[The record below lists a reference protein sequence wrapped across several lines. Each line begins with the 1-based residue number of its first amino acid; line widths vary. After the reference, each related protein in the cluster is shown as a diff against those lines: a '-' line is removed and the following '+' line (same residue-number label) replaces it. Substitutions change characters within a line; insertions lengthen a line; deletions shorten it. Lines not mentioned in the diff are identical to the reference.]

1 MGVDRVFVTRRIPE
15 EGLERLRPTC
25 AVDLWDDDLPPP
37 ADVLR
42 DRVRGVAGILC
53 LLTDPVDE
61 ALLQAAG
68 PGLRVISQMAV
79 GVDNIDLAACTRR
92 GIAVGHTPGVL
103 TETTADLAVALLLA
117 AARRLPEAQTA
128 VKAGQWT
135 TWKPLWLA
143 GRDLHG
149 STVGIVGLGRIGRAV
164 ARRLRGFGCRLLYT
178 GPRPVRG
185 AEDLGARFVGLEELL
200 RRSDF
205 VTLHCPLTPR
215 TRRLIDRGA
224 LALMKPTAILVNT
237 SRGAVVDPDALFEAL
252 AAGRIAGAAL
262 DVTDP
267 EPLPPDHPLLSLPNC
282 LVVPHI
288 GSASVATR
296 TRMAVM
302 AAENLL
308 AGLRG
313 EPLPHCANPEVYPGA
328 GSPQGQGGRP
338 AEGPLPGPGS

>member
-1 MGVDRVFVTRRIPE
+1 MAGHRRRGRRGPDVNRVFVTRRIPRE
-15 EGLERLRPTC
+15 ALDLLNPAC

-37 ADVLR
+37 KEVLR
-42 DRVRGVAGILC
+42 ERVRGAAGLLC
-53 LLTDPVDE
+53 LLTDPVDG
-61 ALLQAAG
+61 ALLDAAG
-68 PGLRVISQMAV
+68 PGLRVVSQMAV

-92 GIAVGHTPGVL
+92 GIPVGHTPGVL

-117 AARRLPEAQTA
+117 AARRLPEAQAAVRAGEWTA
-128 VKAGQWT
+128 
-135 TWKPLWLA
+135 WKPLWLA
-143 GRDLHG
+143 GRDVHG
-149 STVGIVGLGRIGRAV
+149 ATVGIVGLGRIGQAV

-178 GPRPVRG
+178 GPREVPEAR
-185 AEDLGARFVGLEELL
+185 ELGARYVDLDTLL
-200 RRSDF
+200 AESDF

-215 TRRLIDRGA
+215 TRHLIDA
-224 LALMKPTAILVNT
+224 ATLARMKPTAILVNA
-237 SRGAVVDPDALFEAL
+237 SRGAVVDTGALHEAL

-267 EPLPPDHPLLSLPNC
+267 EPLPPDHPLLALPNC
-282 LVVPHI
+282 LVLPHI

-313 EPLPHCANPEVYPGA
+313 EPLPHCANPEVYR
-328 GSPQGQGGRP
+328 SQ
-338 AEGPLPGPGS
+338 EGTRR

>member
-1 MGVDRVFVTRRIPE
+1 MERVFVTRRIPR
-15 EGLERLRPTC
+15 EGLARLQRDC
-25 AVDLWDDDLPPP
+25 AVDVWEDELPPP
-37 ADVLR
+37 PAALR
-42 DRVRGVAGILC
+42 ERIRGAAGLLC
-53 LLTDPVDE
+53 LLTDVVDE
-61 ALLQAAG
+61 HLLQAAG

-92 GIAVGHTPGVL
+92 GIPVGHTPGVL

-117 AARRLPEAQTA
+117 AARRLPEAQAA
-128 VKAGQWT
+128 VRAGDWV
-135 TWKPLWLA
+135 TWRPLWLA
-143 GRDLHG
+143 GHDVHG
-149 STVGIVGLGRIGRAV
+149 ATVGIVGLGRIGRAV
-164 ARRLRGFGCRLLYT
+164 ARRLRGFGCSILYT
-178 GPRPVRG
+178 GPRPVPEAR
-185 AEDLGARFVGLEELL
+185 EVDARFVDLEELL
-200 RRSDF
+200 AVSDF

-215 TRRLIDRGA
+215 TRHLIDERA
-224 LALMKPTAILVNT
+224 LARMKPTAILVNT
-237 SRGAVVDPDALFEAL
+237 SRGAVVDPEALYRAL

-267 EPLPPDHPLLSLPNC
+267 EPLPPDHPLLALPNC

-313 EPLPHCANPEVYPGA
+313 EPLPHCANPEVYSRRDGDP
-328 GSPQGQGGRP
+328 R
-338 AEGPLPGPGS
+338 GPVT

>member
-1 MGVDRVFVTRRIPE
+1 MGVDRVFVTRRIPD
-15 EGLERLRPTC
+15 EGLDLLRPVC

-37 ADVLR
+37 ADALR
-42 DRVRGVAGILC
+42 ERVRGAAGLLC

-68 PGLRVISQMAV
+68 PGLRVVSQMAV

-92 GIAVGHTPGVL
+92 GIPVGHTPGVL

-117 AARRLPEAQTA
+117 AARRLPEAQAA
-128 VKAGQWT
+128 VRAGEWT

-143 GRDLHG
+143 GRDVHG

-164 ARRLRGFGCRLLYT
+164 ARRLRGFGCRILYT
-178 GPRPVRG
+178 GPRPVPEADEG
-185 AEDLGARFVGLEELL
+185 GARFVELAELL

-205 VTLHCPLTPR
+205 VTLHCPLTPQ
-215 TRRLIDRGA
+215 TRHLIDERA

-237 SRGAVVDPDALFEAL
+237 SRGAVVDPDALHRAL
-252 AAGRIAGAAL
+252 AAGQIAAAAL

-267 EPLPPDHPLLSLPNC
+267 EPLPPDHPLLALPNC

-313 EPLPHCANPEVYPGA
+313 EPLPHCANPEVYREADAP
-328 GSPQGQGGRP
+328 PR
-338 AEGPLPGPGS
+338 